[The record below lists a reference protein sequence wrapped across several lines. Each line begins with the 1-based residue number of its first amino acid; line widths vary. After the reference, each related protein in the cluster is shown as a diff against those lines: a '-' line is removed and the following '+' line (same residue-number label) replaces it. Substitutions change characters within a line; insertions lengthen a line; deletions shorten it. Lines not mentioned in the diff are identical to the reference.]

1 MTTYIIEIIGIVAG
15 LFFCIMGVAKYGL
28 WEEITILGG
37 FLPAVCGAATA
48 LLSALMIR
56 AKIKRGDKAESFDI
70 KSLIPVGA
78 MILILLCN
86 YLVGLMGAC
95 LVISLL
101 WLRFVEKIS
110 RIKSILICAVFF
122 AFMYAIFRV
131 WLRVPLPTGLLGQLL

>member
-15 LFFCIMGVAKYGL
+15 LFFCLMGVAKYGL

-110 RIKSILICAVFF
+110 WIKSILICAVFF

-131 WLRVPLPTGLLGQLL
+131 WLSVPLPTGLLGQLL

>member
-1 MTTYIIEIIGIVAG
+1 MTTYIIEIIGIVSG

-56 AKIKRGDKAESFDI
+56 SKVKRGDKAEPFDI
-70 KSLIPVGA
+70 KSLVPIGA
-78 MILILLCN
+78 MLLILVCN

-101 WLRFVEKIS
+101 WLRFVEKIPW
-110 RIKSILICAVFF
+110 IKSILICAVFF

-131 WLRVPLPTGLLGQLL
+131 WLSVPLPTGLLGQLL

>member
-110 RIKSILICAVFF
+110 WIKSILICAVFF
-122 AFMYAIFRV
+122 AFM
-131 WLRVPLPTGLLGQLL
+131 